1 MNVTETKRTALVTAA
16 LLSSKPGFQRLSKA
30 ALSRS
35 RFFRLA
41 AGALFPFLS
50 LRLLA
55 AAAPNLNWLHSS
67 YLLSM
72 SLILQSLFQ
81 AGQLVG

>member
-1 MNVTETKRTALVTAA
+1 MSATKTKGKA
-16 LLSSKPGFQRLSKA
+16 LLTGAFLSSNSGFQSLSQA

-35 RFFRLA
+35 RFLRLA

-50 LRLLA
+50 LRLSA

-81 AGQLVG
+81 VGQLVG